1 MSAERAPYVRFF
13 PTDWK
18 AGVAGLPISVEW
30 TYLQIC
36 IHNWDKG
43 EPLPEALFEIALG
56 RNPDWRR
63 DLDLL
68 VGHLGK
74 IDRTHGGSVFSAR
87 ALTEAQLAQDS
98 LEKRRKGGQKGAKK
112 RWSDNG
118 SDGSANGSP
127 NGTPNGSPNATPN
140 DNQNQNQNQNQTP
153 PNGGD
158 PPAPQGGGDDGAA
171 GDLIFSVPGAA
182 MKAFR
187 EHRTKLKHP
196 MTKRAEELIV
206 GKLEKIWNERGHDPA
221 AVIDQSIVEGWRG
234 VFPLKDESN
243 GRKGN
248 GAGRRASPDR
258 RDGFTRAIHG
268 EVFPGGQPPGD
279 D

>member
-43 EPLPEALFEIALG
+43 EPLPEALFEIVLG

-68 VGHLGK
+68 TGHLDK
-74 IDRTHGGSVFSAR
+74 IVRTQGGGVFSGR
-87 ALTEAQLAQDS
+87 ALAEARLAQDS

-112 RWSDNG
+112 RWSGNDM
-118 SDGSANGSP
+118 DGSPNGSP
-127 NGTPNGSPNATPN
+127 NGSANGTPN

-158 PPAPQGGGDDGAA
+158 PPAPLEGGGDEPA
-171 GDLIFSVPGAA
+171 GDLIFSVPGQA

-206 GKLEKIWNERGHDPA
+206 GKLEKIWTEHGHDPA

-234 VFPLKDESN
+234 VFPLKDGDD
-243 GRKGN
+243 GRGQ
-248 GAGRRASPDR
+248 GAGRSRQTDR
-258 RDGFTRAIHG
+258 RDGFTRAIHDD
-268 EVFPGGQPPGD
+268 VFPGGKPPGRN
-279 D
+279 

>member
-36 IHNWDKG
+36 IYNWDKG
-43 EPLPEALFEIALG
+43 EALPEALFEIALG
-56 RNPDWRR
+56 RNPEWKR
-63 DLDLL
+63 DLSLL
-68 VGHLGK
+68 IDHLGK

-87 ALTEAQLAQDS
+87 ALSEASQAQDA
-98 LEKRRKGGQKGAKK
+98 LEKRRKGGRKGAEK
-112 RWSDNG
+112 RWQDNG
-118 SDGSANGSP
+118 SDGSGNGSP
-127 NGTPNGSPNATPN
+127 NGTPNGSANSTPN
-140 DNQNQNQNQNQTP
+140 GNQNQNQNQNQTP
-153 PNGGD
+153 SNDGD
-158 PPAPQGGGDDGAA
+158 PPAPQGGSGDGDA

-196 MTKRAEELIV
+196 MTKRAEELVV
-206 GKLEKIWNERGHDPA
+206 GKLEKIWNQHGHAPA
-221 AVIDQSIVEGWRG
+221 DVIDQSIVEGWRG

-243 GRKGN
+243 GRKQ
-248 GAGRRASPDR
+248 GAGRSAGSDR

-268 EVFPGGQPPGD
+268 EVFPGGKPPGD